1 MSQRRSRE
9 ENDLSPDDGAPAGK
23 LRRISRA
30 CNQCRN
36 RKQKCDGQSHTEP
49 LQPCQRCCQLGFTCS
64 FTTTPLEN
72 EVENSAIAIKKVGK
86 IQKQLLDH
94 QKRIEDLEEN
104 LRAFKNADRTPE
116 NGDVN
121 VRDTNP
127 ANGGFINS
135 GNVFDGSLPGLNG
148 EANNQIFSP
157 ATTRGQELSNHVT
170 NPSALGD
177 STSPS
182 QLPAE
187 TPFTMDAVDLDT
199 PMSTLRNIA
208 SLSKENVSASRS
220 MTYDPIFPMIGR
232 QERRASV
239 FDPVTQ
245 GIFTMEEAQQSFDIF
260 FEHCHP
266 MAPFLCIQS
275 QRSAALVREASPVL
289 FLSVCAVGA
298 RFWQTANRRTN
309 YQGLHENY
317 RAIVALLDSS
327 LSRLLLQPI
336 LSDVTL
342 DHIRSL
348 LLYIQWMPVEQ
359 ETPGI
364 CQTRYN
370 DISAWSVLGLA
381 IRYSIFLGLDR
392 SAVTPFSTPN
402 STGPGQEDFSRLRVW
417 INVLTCDCHL
427 MLSAGLPA
435 SVDPEP
441 VTMIGR
447 AFASHEKALQPD
459 DSRVAAIS
467 ELVAIIKRAAK
478 SSGDP
483 RLRVLD
489 SASLKKANA
498 EFDNWE
504 AFWTSKLTRSSI
516 SQSRSSEKP
525 TNDALDNCQ
534 HNQMPFTSLR
544 SYRLAIN
551 SAGLGSMLSRKQQ
564 PHEPMQLSLLQALD
578 ASLLA
583 AAQTIF
589 ALSNET
595 NTQSWT
601 RQSYSL
607 TSFPV
612 CPFTID
618 ETALGRF
625 RFSVDSSWITHS
637 FAAVF
642 LVLRTPNPPP
652 PPPLFPQH
660 NHCALNPRPPSLLY
674 RLTSLASQIFDTIC
688 RTSATA
694 HPAADYRSIIQNV
707 FALILGNAGT
717 GAPQING
724 SGGPPEQVYAEA
736 LPDQMGVDALFELM
750 FSDSA
755 GFNWQSTGL
764 FREDGGM
771 AGY

>member
-1 MSQRRSRE
+1 
-9 ENDLSPDDGAPAGK
+9 
-23 LRRISRA
+23 
-30 CNQCRN
+30 
-36 RKQKCDGQSHTEP
+36 
-49 LQPCQRCCQLGFTCS
+49 
-64 FTTTPLEN
+64 
-72 EVENSAIAIKKVGK
+72 
-86 IQKQLLDH
+86 
-94 QKRIEDLEEN
+94 
-104 LRAFKNADRTPE
+104 
-116 NGDVN
+116 
-121 VRDTNP
+121 
-127 ANGGFINS
+127 
-135 GNVFDGSLPGLNG
+135 
-148 EANNQIFSP
+148 
-157 ATTRGQELSNHVT
+157 
-170 NPSALGD
+170 
-177 STSPS
+177 
-182 QLPAE
+182 
-187 TPFTMDAVDLDT
+187 MDAVDLDT

-208 SLSKENVSASRS
+208 SLSKDNVLASRN
-220 MTYDPIFPMIGR
+220 MTYDPIFPIIGR

-239 FDPVTQ
+239 SNPVTQ
-245 GIFTMEEAQQSFDIF
+245 GILTIEDAQQSFDIF

-275 QRSAALVREASPVL
+275 QRSAAPIREASPVL

-359 ETPGI
+359 ETPGM

-402 STGPGQEDFSRLRVW
+402 STGPEQEDFARLRVW

-467 ELVAIIKRAAK
+467 ELGAIVKRAAR

-489 SASLKKANA
+489 AASLKKANA

-504 AFWTSKLTRSSI
+504 AFWTSKLTR
-516 SQSRSSEKP
+516 
-525 TNDALDNCQ
+525 NNCQ

-564 PHEPMQLSLLQALD
+564 HHEPMQLSLLQALD

-595 NTQSWT
+595 NTQTWT

-607 TSFPV
+607 TTFPL
-612 CPFTID
+612 CPFTLD

-642 LVLRTPNPPP
+642 LVLCYAR
-652 PPPLFPQH
+652 
-660 NHCALNPRPPSLLY
+660 
-674 RLTSLASQIFDTIC
+674 
-688 RTSATA
+688 
-694 HPAADYRSIIQNV
+694 
-707 FALILGNAGT
+707 
-717 GAPQING
+717 GAI
-724 SGGPPEQVYAEA
+724 
-736 LPDQMGVDALFELM
+736 D
-750 FSDSA
+750 
-755 GFNWQSTGL
+755 
-764 FREDGGM
+764 
-771 AGY
+771 

>member
-1 MSQRRSRE
+1 
-9 ENDLSPDDGAPAGK
+9 
-23 LRRISRA
+23 
-30 CNQCRN
+30 
-36 RKQKCDGQSHTEP
+36 
-49 LQPCQRCCQLGFTCS
+49 
-64 FTTTPLEN
+64 
-72 EVENSAIAIKKVGK
+72 
-86 IQKQLLDH
+86 
-94 QKRIEDLEEN
+94 
-104 LRAFKNADRTPE
+104 
-116 NGDVN
+116 
-121 VRDTNP
+121 
-127 ANGGFINS
+127 
-135 GNVFDGSLPGLNG
+135 
-148 EANNQIFSP
+148 
-157 ATTRGQELSNHVT
+157 
-170 NPSALGD
+170 
-177 STSPS
+177 
-182 QLPAE
+182 
-187 TPFTMDAVDLDT
+187 MDAVDLDT

-208 SLSKENVSASRS
+208 SLSNDNVSASRN
-220 MTYDPIFPMIGR
+220 MAYDPIFPMIGR

-245 GIFTMEEAQQSFDIF
+245 GILTMEEAQQAFDIF
-260 FEHCHP
+260 FENCHP

-298 RFWQTANRRTN
+298 RFWQTANSRTN

-327 LSRLLLQPI
+327 LSRLLLQPS

-359 ETPGI
+359 ETSGI

-402 STGPGQEDFSRLRVW
+402 PTGPEQEDFSRLRVW

-447 AFASHEKALQPD
+447 AFAAHAKALQPD

-467 ELVAIIKRAAK
+467 ELVAIIKRAAR

-489 SASLKKANA
+489 AASLKKANA

-504 AFWTSKLTRSSI
+504 AYVLDLKAHEKFDMPAPVVGKLTDKAI
-516 SQSRSSEKP
+516 
-525 TNDALDNCQ
+525 DNCQ

-551 SAGLGSMLSRKQQ
+551 SAGLGSMLSRKQKHQ
-564 PHEPMQLSLLQALD
+564 HQEPMQLSLLQALD
-578 ASLLA
+578 SSLLA

-589 ALSNET
+589 ALANET

-601 RQSYSL
+601 RQSDSL
-607 TSFPV
+607 ASFPL

-618 ETALGRF
+618 ETALDRF

-642 LVLRTPNPPP
+642 LVLCYAR
-652 PPPLFPQH
+652 
-660 NHCALNPRPPSLLY
+660 
-674 RLTSLASQIFDTIC
+674 
-688 RTSATA
+688 
-694 HPAADYRSIIQNV
+694 
-707 FALILGNAGT
+707 
-717 GAPQING
+717 GAI
-724 SGGPPEQVYAEA
+724 
-736 LPDQMGVDALFELM
+736 D
-750 FSDSA
+750 
-755 GFNWQSTGL
+755 
-764 FREDGGM
+764 
-771 AGY
+771 